1 MRKLIKQLGTTL
13 MATLVA
19 TAVQASPLVIGGKNF
34 TEQQLLTEMTA
45 QYLDHQGFDVERR
58 AGMGSAVLRKAQ
70 ENGQVDLYWE
80 YTGTSLVVYNKV
92 TDKIDDPA
100 EVYKTV
106 KAMDGA
112 LGLVWLNPS
121 KANNTYALVMRSA
134 DAAKQQIAT
143 LSDLAA
149 AINSGRE
156 LTLATNAEWYSRED
170 GYRELAKAYDF
181 KIPRD
186 NIKRMDSGLT
196 YVALKEGEV
205 DVALAFATDGRIPAF
220 DFVVLEDDK
229 NFFPNYAITPVVRK
243 EVLNAN
249 PKLGDLMNALS
260 AQLDNDTMSALNAKV
275 DVDRQSIEEVAGAF
289 LKSKGL
295 L

>member
-1 MRKLIKQLGTTL
+1 MHKLIKQLGTTL
-13 MATLVA
+13 IATLVA
-19 TAVQASPLVIGGKNF
+19 TAAQASPLVIGGKNF

-45 QYLDHQGFDVERR
+45 QYLDHQGYDVERR

-92 TDKIDDPA
+92 TEKIDDPA
-100 EVYKTV
+100 QVYKMV

-121 KANNTYALVMRSA
+121 KANNTYALVMRAA
-134 DAAKQQIAT
+134 DAEKNHIAT

-149 AINSGRE
+149 AINSGNE

-170 GYRELAKAYDF
+170 GYRQLAKAYDF

-186 NIKRMDSGLT
+186 DIKRMDSGLT
-196 YVALKEGEV
+196 YVALKEGQV

-220 DFVVLEDDK
+220 NFVVLQDDK
-229 NFFPNYAITPVVRK
+229 NFFPNYAITPVVRND
-243 EVLNAN
+243 VLKAN
-249 PKLGDLMNALS
+249 PKLAEQMNALS
-260 AQLDNDTMSALNAKV
+260 AQLDNDIMSALNAKV
-275 DVDRQSIEEVAGAF
+275 DVDHQSIEEVASEF